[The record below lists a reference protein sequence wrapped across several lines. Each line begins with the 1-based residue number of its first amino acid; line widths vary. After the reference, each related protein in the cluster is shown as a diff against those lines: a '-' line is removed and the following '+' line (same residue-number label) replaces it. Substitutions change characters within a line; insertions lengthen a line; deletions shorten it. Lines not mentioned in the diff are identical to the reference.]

1 MIIFTALHF
10 LWENV
15 LNTGIPEEQNF
26 AETSM
31 LQFLCL
37 LCRIYLH
44 ESPPCDGASN
54 LDPQGVLFS
63 TEAARV

>member
-15 LNTGIPEEQNF
+15 LNTGILEEQKF

-31 LQFLCL
+31 L

-44 ESPPCDGASN
+44 ESPPCDAASN